1 MSTNYAVLTIRKGE
15 SVTPTNELASDDV
28 DKVSESTLSERDRRI
43 LDFERNWVRDAGA
56 KDDAVRQE
64 FGLTA
69 TRYYQVL
76 NTVIDSTAAIVYDP
90 MVVRRL
96 QRVRETRARE
106 RMLLPPR
113 GTEFSRLS

>member
-1 MSTNYAVLTIRKGE
+1 MA
-15 SVTPTNELASDDV
+15 PTDELASDDAG
-28 DKVSESTLSERDRRI
+28 KVSESTLSERDRRI
-43 LDFERNWVRDAGA
+43 LDFERDWIGDAGA

-64 FGLTA
+64 FGHTA

-90 MVVRRL
+90 MLVRRL

-106 RMLLPPR
+106 RTLLPPR